1 MVLSF
6 LVVLGSPSWMSLSLQ
21 SSFFNG
27 EILGAEYRVQLWPV
41 HVESDKNCCFTYS
54 AYHGSLKTA
63 EVESVIFGGRIIS
76 LAHVELGVS

>member
-27 EILGAEYRVQLWPV
+27 EILGAEYRVQFWSV

-63 EVESVIFGGRIIS
+63 EVESVIFGGRVIS
-76 LAHVELGVS
+76 LAHVELGVN